1 MVGNDV
7 VGRWD
12 FLGLT
17 DIDGNAIEGMFE
29 PLGGLEGRLNNPWT
43 PWEFAFDYQRVTESD
58 DVLSELMSFTT
69 GGGIETQVVE
79 VPNYTECPGCCD
91 KYYTDYI
98 FTTSTFYYV
107 DYKLQFVEDYRLK
120 MKQRDAAS
128 NIDNAQDLADLL
140 DAAGKAKWTEKLSD
154 FLENGLLA
162 VGAIDE
168 SLNGAFDVEHKLL
181 SIKRNNLY
189 VGTRVESD
197 RNLIGI
203 DRYFVKCKPCEKE
216 K

>member
-1 MVGNDV
+1 
-7 VGRWD
+7 
-12 FLGLT
+12 
-17 DIDGNAIEGMFE
+17 
-29 PLGGLEGRLNNPWT
+29 
-43 PWEFAFDYQRVTESD
+43 
-58 DVLSELMSFTT
+58 
-69 GGGIETQVVE
+69 
-79 VPNYTECPGCCD
+79 
-91 KYYTDYI
+91 
-98 FTTSTFYYV
+98 
-107 DYKLQFVEDYRLK
+107 